1 MKLKTVT
8 IDGKTYAEV
17 DGDKPVYETDDGKTI
32 AFDAVGT
39 RDTIARLNGEAKQ
52 HREAK
57 EAAEKA
63 LKAFEGITDPA
74 AAKDALTKLANIDA
88 KKLIDAGE
96 VDKVKAE
103 ISKAFEEK
111 LAAAE
116 QKTANMEREL
126 YGERI
131 GGAFVRSKFVGE
143 KMAIP
148 ADLVQARFG
157 QNFKL
162 EDGKVVAYDQSGNK
176 IYSKAKPGELADFDE
191 AIEFLVDAYPHKD
204 HILKGSGQSGGGS
217 KGGNGQSG
225 AKTMTRAE
233 FDALSPA
240 DRSAKINSGVS
251 IVDAA

>member
-1 MKLKTVT
+1 MRLKTVT

-17 DGDKPVYETDDGKTI
+17 DGDKPVYETDDGKAV
-32 AFDAVGT
+32 AFDAPGT
-39 RDTIARLNGEAKQ
+39 RDTIARLNGEAKG

-57 EAAEKA
+57 EAAEAK
-63 LKAFEGITDPA
+63 LKAFEGLDPDV
-74 AAKDALTKLANIDA
+74 AKDALSKLSNIDA

-96 VDKVKAE
+96 VEKVKAE

-111 LAAAE
+111 LTASE
-116 QKTANMEREL
+116 QKTAAMEREL

-131 GGAFVRSKFVGE
+131 GGAFVRSKFVGD
-143 KMAIP
+143 KLAIP

-162 EDGKVVAYDQSGNK
+162 EEGKVVAYDQSGNK

-217 KGGNGQSG
+217 KGGNGQPGG
-225 AKTMTRAE
+225 AKTLTRSQFQGMAPAE
-233 FDALSPA
+233 QA
-240 DRSAKINSGVS
+240 AKMRDGFTLT
-251 IVDAA
+251 DG

>member
-1 MKLKTVT
+1 MRLKTIT

-17 DGDKPVYETDDGKTI
+17 DGDKPVYETDDGKAI
-32 AFDAVGT
+32 AFDAPGT
-39 RDTIARLNGEAKQ
+39 VSTIARLNGEARG

-57 EAAEKA
+57 EAAEIK
-63 LKAFEGITDPA
+63 LKAFEGLDAA
-74 AAKDALTKLANIDA
+74 AAKDALSKLSNIDA

-96 VDKVKAE
+96 VEKVKAE

-111 LAAAE
+111 LTAAE

-131 GGAFVRSKFVGE
+131 GGAFVRSKFVGD
-143 KMAIP
+143 KLAIP

-191 AIEFLVDAYPHKD
+191 AIEFLVDSYPHKD
-204 HILKGSGQSGGGS
+204 HILKGAGQSGGGS
-217 KGGNGQSG
+217 KGGNGQTG
-225 AKTMTRAE
+225 AAKTMTRSE
-233 FDALSPA
+233 FDALSPS
-240 DRSAKINSGVS
+240 DKTAKINSGVS

>member
-1 MKLKTVT
+1 MRLKTVT

-17 DGDKPVYETDDGKTI
+17 DGDKPVYETDDGKAI
-32 AFDAVGT
+32 AFDAPGT
-39 RDTIARLNGEAKQ
+39 RDTIARLNGEAKG

-57 EAAEKA
+57 EAAEAK
-63 LKAFEGITDPA
+63 LKAFEGLDPA
-74 AAKDALTKLANIDA
+74 AAKDALSKLSNIEQ

-131 GGAFVRSKFVGE
+131 GGAFARSKFVGE

-157 QNFKL
+157 ANFKL
-162 EDGKVVAYDQSGNK
+162 EEGKVVAYDQAGNK

-217 KGGNGQSG
+217 KGGNGHAAGGKTIARSQFESMAPAEQA
-225 AKTMTRAE
+225 AKMRDGFTLT
-233 FDALSPA
+233 DA
-240 DRSAKINSGVS
+240 
-251 IVDAA
+251 

>member
-1 MKLKTVT
+1 MRLKTVT

-17 DGDKPVYETDDGKTI
+17 EGDKPVYETDDGKAV
-32 AFDAVGT
+32 AFDAPGT
-39 RDTIARLNGEAKQ
+39 RDTIARLNGEAKG

-57 EAAEKA
+57 EAAEAK
-63 LKAFEGITDPA
+63 LKAFEGLDPA
-74 AAKDALTKLANIDA
+74 AAKDALSKLSNIDA

-96 VDKVKAE
+96 VEKVKAE

-111 LAAAE
+111 LTAAE
-116 QKTANMEREL
+116 QKTAAMEREL

-131 GGAFVRSKFVGE
+131 GGAFARSKFVGE

-148 ADLVQARFG
+148 SDLVQARFG

-162 EDGKVVAYDQSGNK
+162 EEGKVVAYDQSGNK

-191 AIEFLVDAYPHKD
+191 AVEFLVDAYPHKD

-217 KGGNGQSG
+217 KGGNGQASG
-225 AKTMTRAE
+225 AKTIARSQFEGMAPAE
-233 FDALSPA
+233 QAAKMRDGFTLTDA
-240 DRSAKINSGVS
+240 
-251 IVDAA
+251 